1 MPRLGR
7 RLVFVCVLLTMAG
20 ATPGLALAK
29 RVALVIGNS
38 AYQHTPQLSNPAHD
52 AADVGAT
59 LRRLKFEVIE
69 GSDLDKAGMD
79 RTIRQFARALGNAD
93 VGLLFYAGHGLQ
105 VNGQNYLVPIDAK
118 LEDASGLDFEL
129 VRLDLIHKT
138 MERETKTSLLILDA
152 CRDNPL
158 GRNLARAIG
167 TRSADIGRGLAAV
180 ESGIGT
186 LIAFSTQ
193 PGNVALDGSGRNSPF
208 AAALVKHMPEPGQ
221 DLSSVLIAV
230 RNEVMTATRNR
241 QVPWEHSALRAR
253 FYFAEPPLAGN
264 PERDAEELLW
274 SVAAD
279 GKSLALLLVYID
291 LYPNGAHAAAAASL
305 IDASKK
311 QEASQSALAEKEAE
325 LRRAE
330 EAEARAQLQKVQELM
345 RTAEA
350 ERQAALKA
358 AQEARAA
365 AQAAREQQERLAK
378 PTGESK
384 SAALLRGPSEA
395 SPKGQPAI
403 SAAMLSR
410 LIQVELRRVGCDP
423 GSIDG
428 TWSAKAKSALA
439 EFARQAKVA
448 IAVEAPSEAAL
459 DQLIN
464 RQGRICPL
472 ACEAGMVEKGGA
484 CVASGPAP
492 SKAAATRQAGQGQDQ
507 CARYQRCANESGASL
522 AGMGQGLGVIL
533 RTCGAKPAGC

>member
-1 MPRLGR
+1 
-7 RLVFVCVLLTMAG
+7 MAG
-20 ATPGLALAK
+20 ATPGLALDK

-38 AYQHTPQLSNPAHD
+38 GYQHTPQLSNPAHD
-52 AADVGAT
+52 AVDVGTT
-59 LRRLKFEVIE
+59 LRRLKFDVIE
-69 GSDLDKAGMD
+69 GIDLDKAGMD

-129 VRLDLIHKT
+129 VRLDLIHRT

-158 GRNLARAIG
+158 SRNLARAIG
-167 TRSADIGRGLAAV
+167 TRSAEIGHGLAAV

-208 AAALVKHMPEPGQ
+208 AAALVKHMPAPGQ
-221 DLSSVLIAV
+221 DLSSLLIAV

-253 FYFAEPPLAGN
+253 FYFVEPPLAGN

-291 LYPNGAHAAAAASL
+291 RYPNGAHAAAAASL
-305 IDASKK
+305 IDAIKT
-311 QEASQSALAEKEAE
+311 EETSQSALVQKEAE

-330 EAEARAQLQKVQELM
+330 EAKTRAELQKAQELM
-345 RTAEA
+345 RAAEA

-365 AQAAREQQERLAK
+365 AQAAREQQERLAR
-378 PTGESK
+378 PAGESK
-384 SAALLRGPSEA
+384 TAAL
-395 SPKGQPAI
+395 SPAPATAKPQPEI
-403 SAAMLSR
+403 GSARLSR
-410 LIQVELRRVGCDP
+410 LIQLELRRVGCDP

-428 TWSAKAKSALA
+428 TWSAKSKSALA
-439 EFARQAKVA
+439 EFARQTKVA
-448 IAVEAPSEAAL
+448 INVEAPSEAAL
-459 DQLIN
+459 DQLIK

-472 ACEAGMVEKGGA
+472 ACEGGMVEKGGA
-484 CVASGPAP
+484 CAASGPAP
-492 SKAAATRQAGQGQDQ
+492 SKGTPSRQAGQGQDQ
-507 CARYQRCANESGASL
+507 CARYQRCANESGAGI
-522 AGMGQGLGVIL
+522 AGMGQGIGIIL